1 MKGMANPH
9 FMQAIT
15 EFQTNPSQ
23 AAEKYKDNQAV
34 QHFMKEFTGIM
45 GSHFT
50 NIADQKDVKSKA
62 AGDVATPAT
71 AETADISVRSSTNP
85 NQATADDGRRMQE
98 IVNNPEIKDILQ

>member
-1 MKGMANPH
+1 MANPH

-45 GSHFT
+45 GEW
-50 NIADQKDVKSKA
+50 KSIRH
-62 AGDVATPAT
+62 DTHLYNVT
-71 AETADISVRSSTNP
+71 
-85 NQATADDGRRMQE
+85 Q
-98 IVNNPEIKDILQ
+98 